1 MTRGAIM
8 VMVDTFIAQEVEV
21 KFHMDHHL
29 QPVIPLDAA

>member
-8 VMVDTFIAQEVEV
+8 VMDTFIAQEVKV
-21 KFHMDHHL
+21 KFNMDHYL

>member
-8 VMVDTFIAQEVEV
+8 VMDTCIAQEVKV
-21 KFHMDHHL
+21 KFNMDHHL